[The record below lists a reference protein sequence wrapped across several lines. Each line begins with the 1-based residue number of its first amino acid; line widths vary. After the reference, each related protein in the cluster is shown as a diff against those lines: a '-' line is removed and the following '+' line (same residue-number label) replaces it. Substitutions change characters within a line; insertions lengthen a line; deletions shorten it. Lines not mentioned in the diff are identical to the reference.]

1 MTDLTDTRI
10 KQLLEQYERKRKKE
24 KERYERI
31 KTTPE
36 FLEKN
41 RMRAKNY
48 YHDHKE
54 SKKNKYIENRD
65 LLNARSSYYY
75 YKKLDKI
82 ELFKEKCPQKV
93 KLLEE
98 NNIQV

>member
-10 KQLLEQYERKRKKE
+10 KLLLEQYERKRQKE

-41 RMRAKNY
+41 RMRARNY
-48 YHDHKE
+48 YHENKE
-54 SKKNKYIENRD
+54 SKKNKYVENRE

-75 YKKLDKI
+75 YKKQDKI

-93 KLLEE
+93 KLLEQ

>member
-10 KQLLEQYERKRKKE
+10 KHLLEQHERKRLKE

-31 KTTPE
+31 KRTPE

-41 RMRAKNY
+41 RTRAKNY
-48 YHDHKE
+48 YHDHRE
-54 SKKNKYIENRD
+54 SKKTKYLENRD
-65 LLNARSSYYY
+65 LFNARSSYYY
-75 YKKLDKI
+75 YKKRDKI

-98 NNIQV
+98 NNIQI